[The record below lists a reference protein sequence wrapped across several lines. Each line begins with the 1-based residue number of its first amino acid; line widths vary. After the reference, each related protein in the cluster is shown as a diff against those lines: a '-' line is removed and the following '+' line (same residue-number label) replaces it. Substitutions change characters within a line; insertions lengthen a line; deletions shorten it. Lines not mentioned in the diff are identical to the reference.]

1 MRFVITALLVALV
14 VAAAW
19 RPRAAV
25 ADAKLLPGARN
36 KIATDIVVGTVS
48 DLYKKK
54 VETERYGRRT
64 VEKRFLVEVQV
75 EKVEK
80 GDLKKGR
87 VLYVRAWKIDRIPGG
102 SGNAVGPS
110 GHKSIPSIGD
120 KIRAYV
126 VRGPYKP
133 AGQIDNGYAA
143 VYPTGFAS
151 IDEE

>member
-14 VAAAW
+14 VAVAW

-25 ADAKLLPGARN
+25 AEIKLMPGARK

-48 DLYKKK
+48 DLYEKK
-54 VETERYGRRT
+54 VATKRYGRGT
-64 VEKRFLVEVQV
+64 VEKRFLVEMQV

-87 VLYVRAWKIDRIPGG
+87 VLYVRAWKIHHIPGG
-102 SGNAVGPS
+102 SGKVVGFS
-110 GHKSIPSIGD
+110 GHKSIPSVGD

-126 VRGPYKP
+126 VRGPYM
-133 AGQIDNGYAA
+133 GQTDNGYAA

-151 IDEE
+151 INEE